1 MVCLLSYFLSAS
13 FTQEFKPFAI
23 LTLIVPRLGTF
34 QPNTLQWSV
43 QTKQTVDNTAANTK
57 HFTCTGFRVVH
68 LHADQEFLIN
78 FGTAEAN
85 CGAND
90 LELEAGNYT
99 LAIPDAIGDAVI
111 MNILAATSDNVTVK
125 VVLS

>member
-1 MVCLLSYFLSAS
+1 MVNS
-13 FTQEFKPFAI
+13 
-23 LTLIVPRLGTF
+23 VGTF

-43 QTKQTVDNTAANTK
+43 QTAQTVDNTAANTK
-57 HFTCTGFRVVH
+57 HYTCTGFRVVH
-68 LHADQEFLIN
+68 IHANQEFLIN

-90 LELEAGNYT
+90 LEVEAGSYS

-111 MNILAATSDNVTVK
+111 MNLLAASSDDVTLR

>member
-1 MVCLLSYFLSAS
+1 MIAVNVAKAKS
-13 FTQEFKPFAI
+13 QES
-23 LTLIVPRLGTF
+23 LT
-34 QPNTLQWSV
+34 NW
-43 QTKQTVDNTAANTK
+43 TKQKWRTK
-57 HFTCTGFRVVH
+57 SGKPSAKTG
-68 LHADQEFLIN
+68 A
-78 FGTAEAN
+78 AEAN

>member
-1 MVCLLSYFLSAS
+1 MVNS
-13 FTQEFKPFAI
+13 
-23 LTLIVPRLGTF
+23 VGTF

-43 QTKQTVDNTAANTK
+43 QTAQTVDNTAANTK
-57 HFTCTGFRVVH
+57 HYTCTGFRVVH
-68 LHADQEFLIN
+68 IHANQEFLIN

-90 LELEAGNYT
+90 LEVEAGSYS
-99 LAIPDAIGDAVI
+99 LAIPDAIGDDVI
-111 MNILAATSDNVTVK
+111 MNLLAASSDNVTLR

>member
-1 MVCLLSYFLSAS
+1 MANS
-13 FTQEFKPFAI
+13 
-23 LTLIVPRLGTF
+23 LGTF

-78 FGTAEAN
+78 YGAAEAN

-90 LELEAGNYT
+90 LELEAVNYT
-99 LAIPDAIGDAVI
+99 LAIPDAVCDAVI
-111 MNILAATSDNVTVK
+111 MNILAATSDNVTIK

>member
-1 MVCLLSYFLSAS
+1 MSTSV
-13 FTQEFKPFAI
+13 
-23 LTLIVPRLGTF
+23 GTF

-43 QTKQTVDNTAANTK
+43 QTKATIDNTAANTS

-68 LHADQEFLIN
+68 IHANQEFLIN
-78 FGTAEAN
+78 FGAAEAN

-90 LELEAGNYT
+90 LQLEAGSYT
-99 LAIPDAIGDAVI
+99 LAIPDAVGDAVI
-111 MNILAATSDNVTVK
+111 MNILAATSDNVTIK

>member
-1 MVCLLSYFLSAS
+1 MVNS
-13 FTQEFKPFAI
+13 
-23 LTLIVPRLGTF
+23 VGTF

-43 QTKQTVDNTAANTK
+43 QTAQTVDNTAANTK
-57 HFTCTGFRVVH
+57 HYTCTGFRVVH
-68 LHADQEFLIN
+68 IHANQEFLIN

-90 LELEAGNYT
+90 LEVEAGSYS

-111 MNILAATSDNVTVK
+111 MNLLAASSDNVTLR

>member
-1 MVCLLSYFLSAS
+1 MSTSV
-13 FTQEFKPFAI
+13 
-23 LTLIVPRLGTF
+23 GTF

-57 HFTCTGFRVVH
+57 HYTCTGFRVVH
-68 LHADQEFLIN
+68 IHANQEFLIN

-90 LELEAGNYT
+90 LEVEAGSYS
-99 LAIPDAIGDAVI
+99 LAVPDAIGNAVI
-111 MNILAATSDNVTVK
+111 MNILAASSDDVTAR

>member
-1 MVCLLSYFLSAS
+1 MSTSV
-13 FTQEFKPFAI
+13 
-23 LTLIVPRLGTF
+23 GTF

-43 QTKQTVDNTAANTK
+43 QTKQTVDNTASNTK
-57 HFTCTGFRVVH
+57 HFTCTGFNVVH
-68 LHADQEFLIN
+68 LHADQAFLMT

-99 LAIPDAIGDAVI
+99 LAIPDGIGDTVI
-111 MNILAATSDNVTVK
+111 MNILAATSDNVTIK

>member
-1 MVCLLSYFLSAS
+1 MSTS
-13 FTQEFKPFAI
+13 
-23 LTLIVPRLGTF
+23 LGTF

-57 HFTCTGFRVVH
+57 HFTCTGFKVVH

-78 FGTAEAN
+78 FGAAAAN

-90 LELEAGNYT
+90 LQLEAGSYS
-99 LAIPDAIGDAVI
+99 LAIPDAIGNAVI

-125 VVLS
+125 AVRS

>member
-1 MVCLLSYFLSAS
+1 MSTSV
-13 FTQEFKPFAI
+13 
-23 LTLIVPRLGTF
+23 GTF

-43 QTKQTVDNTAANTK
+43 QTKQTVDNTAGNTK
-57 HFTCTGFRVVH
+57 HFTCTGFKVVH
-68 LHADQEFLIN
+68 LHADQEFLIS
-78 FGTAEAN
+78 FTTAEAN
-85 CGAND
+85 CGDND

-99 LAIPDAIGDAVI
+99 LAIPDGIGDAVI

>member
-1 MVCLLSYFLSAS
+1 MSTSV
-13 FTQEFKPFAI
+13 
-23 LTLIVPRLGTF
+23 GTF

-43 QTKQTVDNTAANTK
+43 QTKQTVDNTAGNTK
-57 HFTCTGFRVVH
+57 HFTCTGFKVVH
-68 LHADQEFLIN
+68 LHADQEFLIS
-78 FGTAEAN
+78 FTTAEAN

-99 LAIPDAIGDAVI
+99 LAIPDGIGNDVI
-111 MNILAATSDNVTVK
+111 MNILAATSDNVTIK

>member
-1 MVCLLSYFLSAS
+1 MSTSV
-13 FTQEFKPFAI
+13 
-23 LTLIVPRLGTF
+23 GTF

-43 QTKQTVDNTAANTK
+43 QTKQTVDNTASNTK
-57 HFTCTGFRVVH
+57 HFTCTGFKVVH

-78 FGTAEAN
+78 FGAAEAN

-90 LELEAGNYT
+90 LQLEAGSYS
-99 LAIPDAIGDAVI
+99 LAIPDAIGNAVI
-111 MNILAATSDNVTVK
+111 MNILAASSDDVTAR

>member
-1 MVCLLSYFLSAS
+1 MSTSV
-13 FTQEFKPFAI
+13 
-23 LTLIVPRLGTF
+23 GTF

-43 QTKQTVDNTAANTK
+43 QTKQTVDNTAVTQNILPALV
-57 HFTCTGFRVVH
+57 FRVVH

>member
-1 MVCLLSYFLSAS
+1 MSTSV
-13 FTQEFKPFAI
+13 
-23 LTLIVPRLGTF
+23 GTF

-43 QTKQTVDNTAANTK
+43 QTKATVDNTASNTV
-57 HFTCTGFRVVH
+57 HFTCTGFKVVH

-78 FGTAEAN
+78 FGAAEAN

-99 LAIPDAIGDAVI
+99 LAIPDAVGNAVI
-111 MNILAATSDNVTVK
+111 MNILAATSDDVTIK

>member
-1 MVCLLSYFLSAS
+1 MSTSV
-13 FTQEFKPFAI
+13 
-23 LTLIVPRLGTF
+23 GTF
-34 QPNTLQWSV
+34 QPNTLRWSV
-43 QTKQTVDNTAANTK
+43 QTKQTVDNTASNTK
-57 HFTCTGFRVVH
+57 QFTCTGFKVVH

-85 CGAND
+85 CGDND

-99 LAIPDAIGDAVI
+99 LAIPDGIGDAVI
-111 MNILAATSDNVTVK
+111 MNILAATSDNVTIK

>member
-1 MVCLLSYFLSAS
+1 MSAS
-13 FTQEFKPFAI
+13 
-23 LTLIVPRLGTF
+23 VGTF

-43 QTKQTVDNTAANTK
+43 QTKQTVDNTAGNTK
-57 HFTCTGFRVVH
+57 HFTCTGFKVVH
-68 LHADQEFLIN
+68 LHADQEFLIS
-78 FGTAEAN
+78 FTTAEAN

-99 LAIPDAIGDAVI
+99 LAIPDGIGNDVI
-111 MNILAATSDNVTVK
+111 MNILAATSDNVTIK

>member
-1 MVCLLSYFLSAS
+1 MSTSV
-13 FTQEFKPFAI
+13 
-23 LTLIVPRLGTF
+23 GTF

-57 HFTCTGFRVVH
+57 HFTCTGFKVVH

-78 FGTAEAN
+78 FGAAEAN

-90 LELEAGNYT
+90 LQLEAGSYS
-99 LAIPDAIGDAVI
+99 LAIPDAIGDDVI
-111 MNILAATSDNVTVK
+111 MNLLAASSDDVTLR

>member
-1 MVCLLSYFLSAS
+1 MVNS
-13 FTQEFKPFAI
+13 
-23 LTLIVPRLGTF
+23 VGTF

-43 QTKQTVDNTAANTK
+43 QTAQTVDNTAANTK
-57 HFTCTGFRVVH
+57 HYTCTGFRVVH
-68 LHADQEFLIN
+68 IHANQEFLIN

-90 LELEAGNYT
+90 LEVEAGSYS
-99 LAIPDAIGDAVI
+99 LAIPDAIGDDVI
-111 MNILAATSDNVTVK
+111 MNLLAASSDDVTLR

>member
-1 MVCLLSYFLSAS
+1 MANS
-13 FTQEFKPFAI
+13 
-23 LTLIVPRLGTF
+23 LGTF

-43 QTKQTVDNTAANTK
+43 QTKQTVDNTASNTK
-57 HFTCTGFRVVH
+57 HFTCTGFKVVH

-78 FGTAEAN
+78 FGAAEAN

-90 LELEAGNYT
+90 LQLEAGSYT
-99 LAIPDAIGDAVI
+99 LAIPDAVGNAVI
-111 MNILAATSDNVTVK
+111 MNILAASSDDVTAR

>member
-1 MVCLLSYFLSAS
+1 MSTSV
-13 FTQEFKPFAI
+13 
-23 LTLIVPRLGTF
+23 GTF

-43 QTKQTVDNTAANTK
+43 QTKATIDNTAANTS

-68 LHADQEFLIN
+68 IHANQEFLIN
-78 FGTAEAN
+78 FGAAEAN

-90 LELEAGNYT
+90 LQLEAGSYS
-99 LAIPDAIGDAVI
+99 LAIPDAIGNAVI
-111 MNILAATSDNVTVK
+111 MNILAASSDDVTAR

>member
-1 MVCLLSYFLSAS
+1 MSTSV
-13 FTQEFKPFAI
+13 
-23 LTLIVPRLGTF
+23 GTF

-43 QTKQTVDNTAANTK
+43 QTKQTVDNTASNTK
-57 HFTCTGFRVVH
+57 HFTCTVFRVVH
-68 LHADQEFLIN
+68 LHADQECLIN

-85 CGAND
+85 CGDND

-99 LAIPDAIGDAVI
+99 LSIPDAIGDTVI
-111 MNILAATSDNVTVK
+111 MDILAATSDNVTGK

>member
-1 MVCLLSYFLSAS
+1 MEC
-13 FTQEFKPFAI
+13 TNK
-23 LTLIVPRLGTF
+23 T
-34 QPNTLQWSV
+34 
-43 QTKQTVDNTAANTK
+43 TVDNTAANTK

>member
-1 MVCLLSYFLSAS
+1 VVNS
-13 FTQEFKPFAI
+13 
-23 LTLIVPRLGTF
+23 VGTF

-43 QTKQTVDNTAANTK
+43 QTVQTVDNTAANTK
-57 HFTCTGFRVVH
+57 HYTCTGFRVVH
-68 LHADQEFLIN
+68 IHANQEFLIN

-90 LELEAGNYT
+90 LEVEAGSYS
-99 LAIPDAIGDAVI
+99 LAIPDAIGDDVI
-111 MNILAATSDNVTVK
+111 MNLLAASSDDVTLR

>member
-1 MVCLLSYFLSAS
+1 MANS
-13 FTQEFKPFAI
+13 
-23 LTLIVPRLGTF
+23 LGTF

-43 QTKQTVDNTAANTK
+43 QTKQTVDNTAGNTK
-57 HFTCTGFRVVH
+57 HFTCTGFRLVH
-68 LHADQEFLIN
+68 IHANQEFLIN
-78 FGTAEAN
+78 FGAAEAN

-90 LELEAGNYT
+90 LQLEAGSYT
-99 LAIPDAIGDAVI
+99 LAVPDAIGNAVI

>member
-1 MVCLLSYFLSAS
+1 MVNS
-13 FTQEFKPFAI
+13 
-23 LTLIVPRLGTF
+23 VGTF

-43 QTKQTVDNTAANTK
+43 QTVQTVDNTAANTK
-57 HFTCTGFRVVH
+57 HYTCTGFRVVH
-68 LHADQEFLIN
+68 IHANQEFLIN

-90 LELEAGNYT
+90 LEVEAGSYS
-99 LAIPDAIGDAVI
+99 LAIPDAIGDDVI
-111 MNILAATSDNVTVK
+111 MNLLAASSDNVTLR

>member
-1 MVCLLSYFLSAS
+1 VVNS
-13 FTQEFKPFAI
+13 
-23 LTLIVPRLGTF
+23 VGTF

-43 QTKQTVDNTAANTK
+43 QTAQTVDNTAANTK
-57 HFTCTGFRVVH
+57 HYTCTGFRVVH
-68 LHADQEFLIN
+68 IHANQEFLIN

-90 LELEAGNYT
+90 LEVEAGSYS
-99 LAIPDAIGDAVI
+99 LAIPDAIGDDVI
-111 MNILAATSDNVTVK
+111 MNLLAASSDDVTLR

>member
-1 MVCLLSYFLSAS
+1 MSTSV
-13 FTQEFKPFAI
+13 
-23 LTLIVPRLGTF
+23 GTF

-43 QTKQTVDNTAANTK
+43 QTKQTVDNTAGNTK
-57 HFTCTGFRVVH
+57 HFTCTGFKVVH
-68 LHADQEFLIN
+68 LHADQEFLIS
-78 FGTAEAN
+78 FTTAEAN

-99 LAIPDAIGDAVI
+99 LAIPDGIGNDII
-111 MNILAATSDNVTVK
+111 MNILAATSDNVTIK